1 MDANYD
7 DKQVYVLMRH
17 IHINKQQHL
26 NFYCLS
32 SIFPPFFSSDIM
44 FNMQSFINL
53 ITIYISVASVLGLQV
68 TIISIYQIIW
78 CIKCK
83 KHYTFLESELL

>member
-7 DKQVYVLMRH
+7 GKQVYVLMRQ

-26 NFYCLS
+26 NFYRLS

-68 TIISIYQIIW
+68 TI
-78 CIKCK
+78 
-83 KHYTFLESELL
+83 LLLLL